1 MLNPLHNL
9 YKTINMQY
17 EIYPGSSPEFRMFQK
32 SNGNTSM
39 QIRYINRQMGYTSKW
54 LTVPTEKEETTKE

>member
-1 MLNPLHNL
+1 
-9 YKTINMQY
+9 MQY